1 MFVGQMPI
9 RQFSSYPDHLTLEMP
24 ALSPTMEKGNLG
36 SWNKKVGDT
45 IAPGDVLCSIETD
58 KATIDYE
65 MQDEGYI
72 AKLLYPEGAKDI
84 PLGSAMAI
92 VVDNEEDIAKF
103 ADYTVA
109 DLGAATPAPAKAVAV
124 AAEPTPAPAAPVA
137 AAQPAAAA
145 PAAPARSGDR
155 VFASPVA
162 QNLANT
168 QGLNL
173 ASVAGTGPNGR
184 IIKADIEDAL
194 ATGSHRASEPV
205 LFDSAPGI
213 GYTDIE
219 NSQIRKVIAD
229 RLTYSKQNIP
239 HYYVTIT
246 VEMDNLMKL
255 RAKLNKVASQKL
267 SVNVFVMKAAALAA
281 LKVPATN
288 SSWMEDF
295 VR

>member
-1 MFVGQMPI
+1 MPT
-9 RQFSSYPDHLTLEMP
+9 RQFSAYPDHLTLEMP

-36 SWNKKVGDT
+36 AWNKKVGDT

-103 ADYTVA
+103 ADYTAA
-109 DLGAATPAPAKAVAV
+109 DLGAATPAPAK

-145 PAAPARSGDR
+145 PAVPARGGDR
-155 VFASPVA
+155 LFASPVA
-162 QNLANT
+162 QNLAAA

-173 ASVAGTGPNGR
+173 ASVAGTGPGGR

-194 ATGSHRASEPV
+194 AAGSHRASEPV

-229 RLTYSKQNIP
+229 RLTFSKQNIP
-239 HYYVTIT
+239 HYYVTVT

-281 LKVPATN
+281 LQVPATN

>member
-1 MFVGQMPI
+1 MPT

-36 SWNKKVGDT
+36 AWNKKVGDT

-103 ADYTVA
+103 ADYTA
-109 DLGAATPAPAKAVAV
+109 AAGGSATPAPVKAA

-137 AAQPAAAA
+137 ASQPAAAA
-145 PAAPARSGDR
+145 SAAPARSGDR

-162 QNLANT
+162 QNLAIA

-173 ASVAGTGPNGR
+173 ATVSGTGPNGR

-194 ATGSHRASEPV
+194 ATSSHRASEPV

-219 NSQIRKVIAD
+219 NSQIRKVIAE
-229 RLTYSKQNIP
+229 RLTFSK
-239 HYYVTIT
+239 
-246 VEMDNLMKL
+246 
-255 RAKLNKVASQKL
+255 
-267 SVNVFVMKAAALAA
+267 
-281 LKVPATN
+281 
-288 SSWMEDF
+288 
-295 VR
+295 

>member
-1 MFVGQMPI
+1 
-9 RQFSSYPDHLTLEMP
+9 MP

-36 SWNKKVGDT
+36 AWNKKVGDT

-65 MQDEGYI
+65 MQDEGFI

-103 ADYTVA
+103 ADYTAA
-109 DLGAATPAPAKAVAV
+109 DIAATPAPAKAVA
-124 AAEPTPAPAAPVA
+124 AAPTPAAAPVA

-145 PAAPARSGDR
+145 PAAPARGGDR

-162 QNLANT
+162 QNLANA

-173 ASVAGTGPNGR
+173 ATVAGTGPGGR

-194 ATGSHRASEPV
+194 AVGSHRASEPI

-213 GYTDIE
+213 GFTDIE

-239 HYYVTIT
+239 HYYVTVT

-281 LKVPATN
+281 L
-288 SSWMEDF
+288 
-295 VR
+295 

>member
-1 MFVGQMPI
+1 
-9 RQFSSYPDHLTLEMP
+9 MP

-36 SWNKKVGDT
+36 AWNKKVGDT

-65 MQDEGYI
+65 MQDEGFI

-103 ADYTVA
+103 ADYTAA
-109 DLGAATPAPAKAVAV
+109 DIATTPAPAKAVA
-124 AAEPTPAPAAPVA
+124 AAPTPAAAPVA

-145 PAAPARSGDR
+145 PAAPARGGDR

-162 QNLANT
+162 QNLANA

-173 ASVAGTGPNGR
+173 ATVAGTGPGGR

-194 ATGSHRASEPV
+194 AVGSHRASEPI

-213 GYTDIE
+213 GFTDIE
-219 NSQIRKVIAD
+219 NTQIRKVIAD

-239 HYYVTIT
+239 HYYVTVT

-281 LKVPATN
+281 L
-288 SSWMEDF
+288 
-295 VR
+295 

>member
-1 MFVGQMPI
+1 MFVQMPT
-9 RQFSSYPDHLTLEMP
+9 RQFSAYPDHLTLEMP

-36 SWNKKVGDT
+36 AWNKKVGDT

-103 ADYTVA
+103 ADYTAA
-109 DLGAATPAPAKAVAV
+109 DLGAATPAPAK

-145 PAAPARSGDR
+145 PAAPARGGDR
-155 VFASPVA
+155 LFASPVA
-162 QNLANT
+162 QNLAAA

-173 ASVAGTGPNGR
+173 ASVAGTGPGGR

-194 ATGSHRASEPV
+194 AAGSHRASEPV

-229 RLTYSKQNIP
+229 RLTFSKQNIP
-239 HYYVTIT
+239 HYYVTVT

-281 LKVPATN
+281 LQVPATN

>member
-1 MFVGQMPI
+1 MPT
-9 RQFSSYPDHLTLEMP
+9 RQFSAYPDHLTLEMP

-36 SWNKKVGDT
+36 AWNKKVGDT

-103 ADYTVA
+103 ADYTAA
-109 DLGAATPAPAKAVAV
+109 DLGAATPAPAKA
-124 AAEPTPAPAAPVA
+124 AEPTSAPAAPVA

-145 PAAPARSGDR
+145 PATPARGGDR
-155 VFASPVA
+155 LFASPVA
-162 QNLANT
+162 QNLAAA

-173 ASVAGTGPNGR
+173 ASVAGTGPGGR

-229 RLTYSKQNIP
+229 RLTFSKQNIP
-239 HYYVTIT
+239 HYYVTVT

-281 LKVPATN
+281 LQVPATN

>member
-1 MFVGQMPI
+1 MPT
-9 RQFSSYPDHLTLEMP
+9 RQFSSYPEHLTLAMP

-36 SWNKKVGDT
+36 AWNKKVGDA

-103 ADYTVA
+103 ADYTVGDVA
-109 DLGAATPAPAKAVAV
+109 AAATPAPAKAVA
-124 AAEPTPAPAAPVA
+124 AAVEPTPAPAAPVA
-137 AAQPAAAA
+137 AGKPAAAA
-145 PAAPARSGDR
+145 PVAPARGGDR

-162 QNLANT
+162 QNLANA
-168 QGLNL
+168 QGLDL
-173 ASVAGTGPNGR
+173 GSLAGTGPNGR

-194 ATGSHRASEPV
+194 AAGSHRASEPV

>member
-1 MFVGQMPI
+1 MFVQMPT
-9 RQFSSYPDHLTLEMP
+9 RQFSAYPDHLTLEMP

-36 SWNKKVGDT
+36 AWNKKVGDT

-103 ADYTVA
+103 ADYTAA
-109 DLGAATPAPAKAVAV
+109 DLGAATPAPAK

-137 AAQPAAAA
+137 AAQLAAAA
-145 PAAPARSGDR
+145 PATPARGGDR
-155 VFASPVA
+155 LFASPVA
-162 QNLANT
+162 QNLAAA

-173 ASVAGTGPNGR
+173 ASVAGTGPGGR

-229 RLTYSKQNIP
+229 RLTFSKQNIP
-239 HYYVTIT
+239 HYYVTVT

-281 LKVPATN
+281 LQVPATN

>member
-1 MFVGQMPI
+1 MHATKHVVRNSRAFVNAGRIMPSVSFGKTPEMKVFQQQLRKMNMMSHQSNGMFVQMPT

-92 VVDNEEDIAKF
+92 VVDNEEDIPKF

-109 DLGAATPAPAKAVAV
+109 DGGAATPAPAKAAE
-124 AAEPTPAPAAPVA
+124 APEPTPAPAAPVA
-137 AAQPAAAA
+137 APQPAAAA

-155 VFASPVA
+155 VFASPLA
-162 QNLANT
+162 QNFAN
-168 QGLNL
+168 
-173 ASVAGTGPNGR
+173 A
-184 IIKADIEDAL
+184 
-194 ATGSHRASEPV
+194 
-205 LFDSAPGI
+205 
-213 GYTDIE
+213 
-219 NSQIRKVIAD
+219 
-229 RLTYSKQNIP
+229 
-239 HYYVTIT
+239 
-246 VEMDNLMKL
+246 
-255 RAKLNKVASQKL
+255 
-267 SVNVFVMKAAALAA
+267 
-281 LKVPATN
+281 
-288 SSWMEDF
+288 
-295 VR
+295 

>member
-1 MFVGQMPI
+1 MPT

-36 SWNKKVGDT
+36 AWNKKVGDT

-103 ADYTVA
+103 ADYTAGDVA
-109 DLGAATPAPAKAVAV
+109 AAATPAPVQAV
-124 AAEPTPAPAAPVA
+124 AAAAPTPAPAAPVA
-137 AAQPAAAA
+137 AGKPAAAA
-145 PAAPARSGDR
+145 PVAPARGGDR

-162 QNLANT
+162 QNLANA
-168 QGLNL
+168 QGLDL
-173 ASVAGTGPNGR
+173 ASLAGTGPNGR

-194 ATGSHRASEPV
+194 AAGSQQQQHRASEPV

-239 HYYVTIT
+239 HYYVTVT

>member
-1 MFVGQMPI
+1 MMVNMPT
-9 RQFSSYPDHLTLEMP
+9 RLFSSYPDHLTLEMP

-36 SWNKKVGDT
+36 AWNKKVGDT

-65 MQDEGYI
+65 MQDEGFI

-103 ADYTVA
+103 ADYTA
-109 DLGAATPAPAKAVAV
+109 EAGPAATPAPAKAVG
-124 AAEPTPAPAAPVA
+124 AEPTPAAAAPVA

-145 PAAPARSGDR
+145 PAAPARGGDR
-155 VFASPVA
+155 VFASP
-162 QNLANT
+162 LA
-168 QGLNL
+168 QGLASAQGLSL
-173 ASVAGTGPNGR
+173 ASVAGTGPGGR

-194 ATGSHRASEPV
+194 AAGSHRASEPI

-239 HYYVTIT
+239 HYYVTVT

>member
-1 MFVGQMPI
+1 MFVQMPT
-9 RQFSSYPDHLTLEMP
+9 RKFSAYPDHLTLEMP

-36 SWNKKVGDT
+36 AWNKKVGVT

-103 ADYTVA
+103 ADYTAA
-109 DLGAATPAPAKAVAV
+109 DLGAATPAPAK

-145 PAAPARSGDR
+145 PAAPARGGDR
-155 VFASPVA
+155 LFASPVA
-162 QNLANT
+162 QNLAAA

-173 ASVAGTGPNGR
+173 ASVAGTGPGGR

-194 ATGSHRASEPV
+194 AAGSHRASEPV

-229 RLTYSKQNIP
+229 RLTFSKQNIP
-239 HYYVTIT
+239 HYYVTVT

-255 RAKLNKVASQKL
+255 RAKLNKVASQKR

-281 LKVPATN
+281 LQVPATN

>member
-1 MFVGQMPI
+1 MIVNMPT
-9 RQFSSYPDHLTLEMP
+9 RLFSSYPDHLTLEMP

-36 SWNKKVGDT
+36 AWNKKVGDT

-103 ADYTVA
+103 ADYTA
-109 DLGAATPAPAKAVAV
+109 EAGAATPAPAKAV

-145 PAAPARSGDR
+145 PAAPARGGDR

-162 QNLANT
+162 QGMASA
-168 QGLNL
+168 QGLSL
-173 ASVAGTGPNGR
+173 ASVAGTGPGGR
-184 IIKADIEDAL
+184 IIKADVEDAL
-194 ATGSHRASEPV
+194 AAGSQSQGHRASEPI

-239 HYYVTIT
+239 HYYVTVT

>member
-1 MFVGQMPI
+1 MMVNMPA
-9 RQFSSYPDHLTLEMP
+9 RLFSSYPDHLTLEMP

-36 SWNKKVGDT
+36 AWNKKVGDT

-65 MQDEGYI
+65 MQDEGFI

-103 ADYTVA
+103 ADYTA
-109 DLGAATPAPAKAVAV
+109 EAGPAATPAPAKAA
-124 AAEPTPAPAAPVA
+124 AAEPTPAAAAPVA

-145 PAAPARSGDR
+145 PAAPARGGDR
-155 VFASPVA
+155 VFASP
-162 QNLANT
+162 LA
-168 QGLNL
+168 QGLASAQGLSL
-173 ASVAGTGPNGR
+173 ASVAGTGPGGR

-194 ATGSHRASEPV
+194 ATGSHRASEPI

-239 HYYVTIT
+239 HYYVTVT

>member
-1 MFVGQMPI
+1 MPT
-9 RQFSSYPDHLTLEMP
+9 RQFSAYPDHLTLEMP

-36 SWNKKVGDT
+36 AWNKKVGDT

-103 ADYTVA
+103 ADYTAA
-109 DLGAATPAPAKAVAV
+109 DLGAATPAPAK

-145 PAAPARSGDR
+145 PAAPARGGDR
-155 VFASPVA
+155 LFASPVA
-162 QNLANT
+162 QNLAAA

-173 ASVAGTGPNGR
+173 ASVAGTGPGGR

-194 ATGSHRASEPV
+194 AAGSHRASEPV

-229 RLTYSKQNIP
+229 RLTFSKQNIP
-239 HYYVTIT
+239 HYYVTVT

-281 LKVPATN
+281 LQVPATN

>member
-1 MFVGQMPI
+1 MFVQMPT
-9 RQFSSYPDHLTLEMP
+9 RQFSAYPDHLTLEMP

-36 SWNKKVGDT
+36 AWNKKVGDT

-103 ADYTVA
+103 ADYTAA
-109 DLGAATPAPAKAVAV
+109 DLGAATPAPAKA
-124 AAEPTPAPAAPVA
+124 AEPTSAPAAPVA

-145 PAAPARSGDR
+145 PATPARGGDR
-155 VFASPVA
+155 LFASPVA
-162 QNLANT
+162 QNLAAA

-173 ASVAGTGPNGR
+173 ASVAGTGPGGR

-229 RLTYSKQNIP
+229 RLTFSKQNIP
-239 HYYVTIT
+239 HYYVTVT

-281 LKVPATN
+281 LQVPATN